1 MTGQT
6 LCLSCVMMVGQR
18 EKKKI
23 TNWPNQIS
31 SVTNISVIENVRS
44 RFYLTQKKVRKVESS
59 NIEII
64 KWAEKKLI
72 TFDNAYW

>member
-1 MTGQT
+1 MCHDG
-6 LCLSCVMMVGQR
+6 R
-18 EKKKI
+18 AERKKKKKKI